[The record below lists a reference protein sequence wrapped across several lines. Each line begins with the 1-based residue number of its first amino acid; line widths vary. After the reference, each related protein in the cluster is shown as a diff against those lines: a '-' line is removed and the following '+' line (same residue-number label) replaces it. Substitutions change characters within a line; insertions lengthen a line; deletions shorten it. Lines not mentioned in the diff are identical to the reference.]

1 MVDPNGRP
9 RVVRVGQ
16 PHTPWGDL
24 YHWLLTLTWPGLVA
38 LVTVLYLAINA
49 LFAWGY
55 VLGGDCIEN
64 AEPGSFADAFF
75 FSIQTMSTIG
85 YGAMHP
91 KTIYANTLVVMEI
104 FIGILGVAM
113 VTGLMFARFS
123 RPTSRVMFSR
133 VAVISTYNGVPTLM
147 FRTAN
152 QRRNQILEAN
162 LRVVAVQSE
171 LNAEG
176 HFMRR
181 IRDLKLIRDE
191 TPIFGL
197 SWLAMHTIDETSP
210 LWGTT
215 PESLAEK
222 ETEIV
227 VTLTGI
233 DDTFSQTV
241 HARHSYIASEIL
253 WDRAF
258 VDIFFRC
265 SDGRYAIDYN
275 DFHKVESLSDGG

>member
-1 MVDPNGRP
+1 
-9 RVVRVGQ
+9 
-16 PHTPWGDL
+16 
-24 YHWLLTLTWPGLVA
+24 
-38 LVTVLYLAINA
+38 
-49 LFAWGY
+49 
-55 VLGGDCIEN
+55 
-64 AEPGSFADAFF
+64 
-75 FSIQTMSTIG
+75 
-85 YGAMHP
+85 
-91 KTIYANTLVVMEI
+91 
-104 FIGILGVAM
+104 
-113 VTGLMFARFS
+113 
-123 RPTSRVMFSR
+123 
-133 VAVISTYNGVPTLM
+133 
-147 FRTAN
+147 
-152 QRRNQILEAN
+152 
-162 LRVVAVQSE
+162 
-171 LNAEG
+171 
-176 HFMRR
+176 MRR

-210 LWGTT
+210 LWGIT

-241 HARHSYIASEIL
+241 HARHSYIANEVL

-275 DFHKVESLSDGG
+275 YFHNVESLSDEG